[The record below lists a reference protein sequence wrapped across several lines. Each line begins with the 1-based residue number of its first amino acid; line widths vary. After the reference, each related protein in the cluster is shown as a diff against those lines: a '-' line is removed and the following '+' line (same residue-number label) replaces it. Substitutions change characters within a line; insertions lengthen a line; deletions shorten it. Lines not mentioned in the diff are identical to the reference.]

1 MGIIVFKGGNNV
13 VIKVID
19 EISNKKGI
27 GIIEAN
33 KIRMKKIQD
42 NIKDFNLVDNLFVD
56 LEVSILKGDIDGLK
70 NVISKKLYFEEIDGL
85 EFNLIN
91 SYKKQRD
98 KKMFIEALKKSYMI
112 RGVKGVHFAWMP
124 IILK

>member
-42 NIKDFNLVDNLFVD
+42 NIKDFSLVDNLFVD

-85 EFNLIN
+85 EFNLID

-98 KKMFIEALKKSYMI
+98 KKYSYRKPNQNPESLFI
-112 RGVKGVHFAWMP
+112 
-124 IILK
+124 

>member
-1 MGIIVFKGGNNV
+1 M

-70 NVISKKLYFEEIDGL
+70 NVISKKLYFEEIDGKKVRKYSKKFFEYENWDEFL
-85 EFNLIN
+85 EDCKID
-91 SYKKQRD
+91 KQ
-98 KKMFIEALKKSYMI
+98 MFLTLHKN
-112 RGVKGVHFAWMP
+112 
-124 IILK
+124 